1 MDRPNPAD
9 DARNGKTA
17 LDEQARMN
25 ASVTTD
31 PASDDQN
38 SRRLALETPIP
49 EEPAGNEF
57 FSYLSHE
64 VQKPMS
70 GIIGMVD
77 LLKGTA
83 LTLEQSTYIEMIRHN
98 SERLMTMITDILD
111 VSRIQSETLELESI
125 DFDLRMMLKDISRRM
140 SVRAAEKFIAYQC
153 TISPGVPARFK
164 GDPGRIRQILIS
176 LLDNA
181 MKYTSEGS
189 ITLRVNA
196 QTGTGSL
203 TTVAFDVTDTG
214 IGIPEARREHLFAS
228 FSPSEQ
234 KAPRPSVG
242 TGLGLSIAKQ
252 LCEMMGGDMHLE
264 SRLGEGSSVSFT
276 VQLENPS
283 DDGGISVAG
292 EIELSNLRV
301 LIVDDSLTHQDI
313 LKKQLISWGCR
324 YEGVPDGWRA
334 IDALRKAAAAGDPFQ
349 IAIVDMAL
357 PDMSGETI
365 GERIKRDPSIRD
377 TRLMMIAV
385 IGKRGDAR
393 KYQDIGFSAYLVKP
407 LKPAQLSDSLRM
419 VMGRKPALPPGRA
432 TEIIT
437 RHTLMEN
444 RKKNIRILFVEPDAT
459 MQAAGG
465 RLLKNLGYRSDPVQS
480 GEEAM
485 VRMKNQV
492 YDLVIMEMMLP
503 KMDGYEMIRQ
513 VRGMKDAAAS
523 PDTPILCLVASGAE
537 GAVDRAIHVG
547 ADAVLTKPFGADELE
562 RMIDPLLRP
571 HPVSDGQ
578 KPDGI
583 FDEKWLREQL
593 GDNEEMIRALIK
605 GFLKKTPA
613 HLHKL
618 KEQTRAK
625 NAERIRELGN
635 ILKGTSLVI
644 GAHALYKIAFQIE
657 VAGQNAA
664 YSMMPTLIR
673 NLEEAFGDLSA
684 AMASSPFTLPSVEKA
699 PDPVNMKIVLE
710 IFSNNQE
717 LLKRFFIDFM
727 KNSKG
732 ILSDIQSA
740 VEERDGDRIKLNAHK
755 LKGSLRYLAAEKA
768 IACASRL
775 EAIAREGRLEEADDA
790 FEGLTAAYQ
799 EVRHFIS
806 EIQAAES

>member
-17 LDEQARMN
+17 FDEKAQMN
-25 ASVTTD
+25 AAGHTG
-31 PASDDQN
+31 PASGDQT
-38 SRRLALETPIP
+38 SRRRNQGNPIP
-49 EEPAGNEF
+49 GEPVGNEF
-57 FSYLSHE
+57 FSYISHE

-77 LLKGTA
+77 LLRGTA

-111 VSRIQSETLELESI
+111 MSRIQSETLELESI

-140 SVRAAEKFIAYQC
+140 SVRAAEKFIAYQY
-153 TISPGVPARFK
+153 TISPGVPSRFR

-181 MKYTSEGS
+181 IKYTSEGGA
-189 ITLRVNA
+189 TLHVNA
-196 QTGTGSL
+196 RPGSGGR

-214 IGIPEARREHLFAS
+214 IGIPEARREQLFAS
-228 FSPSEQ
+228 FSPAGQ
-234 KAPRPSVG
+234 RALRPSVG

-283 DDGGISVAG
+283 DDGGIPVAS

-393 KYQDIGFSAYLVKP
+393 KYQDVGFSAYLVKP

-419 VMGRKPALPPGRA
+419 VMGRKPALPPDGA

-459 MQAAGG
+459 MQAAAGG
-465 RLLKNLGYRSDPVQS
+465 LLKNLGYHSDPVQS

-503 KMDGYEMIRQ
+503 EMDGYEMIRQ
-513 VRGMKDAAAS
+513 IRGMKDSAAD
-523 PDTPILCLVASGAE
+523 PGIPILCLVASGAE
-537 GAVDRAIHVG
+537 DAFDRAIHVG

-571 HPVSDGQ
+571 HPVPDDQ

-583 FDEKWLREQL
+583 FDETWLREQL

-605 GFLKKTPA
+605 GFMEKTPV
-613 HLHKL
+613 HLRKL

-635 ILKGTSLVI
+635 ILKGTSSAI

-664 YSMMPTLIR
+664 YSMMPALIR
-673 NLEEAFGDLSA
+673 NLEDAFGDLSA

-710 IFSNNQE
+710 IFSKNQE

-727 KNSKG
+727 QNSEG

-740 VEERDGDRIKLNAHK
+740 VEERDGDRIRLNAHK
-755 LKGSLRYLAAEKA
+755 LKGSLKYLAAEKA

-775 EAIAREGRLEEADDA
+775 ETLGREGHLEQADDA
-790 FEGLTAAYQ
+790 FEDLMAAYQ
-799 EVRHFIS
+799 EVRRFIS
-806 EIQAAES
+806 EIQATEA